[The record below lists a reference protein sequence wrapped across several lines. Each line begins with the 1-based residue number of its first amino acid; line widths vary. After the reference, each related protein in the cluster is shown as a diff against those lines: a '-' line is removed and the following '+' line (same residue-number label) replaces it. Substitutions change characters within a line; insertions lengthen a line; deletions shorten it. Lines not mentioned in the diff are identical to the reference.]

1 MKKLA
6 VIAAVLLVPAMAL
19 AAQVIIDTWPGIG
32 SNAQLD
38 ALRCYSLAFAPA
50 DKQRATFLCQ
60 NGSCTA
66 RVTMP
71 WLGGY
76 TTLRSTVQNGFT
88 EGDIMA
94 GEGPSAQRM
103 ATFFLSSGGV
113 FYVGRQTGGLSQCT
127 YPSVAPVGRV
137 ARWVGNP

>member
-6 VIAAVLLVPAMAL
+6 IVVAMLLVPVTAFAI
-19 AAQVIIDTWPGIG
+19 QTIIDTWPGVG
-32 SNAQLD
+32 TNAQLD

-66 RVTMP
+66 RVTVP

-88 EGDIMA
+88 EGAIMA

-103 ATFFLSSGGV
+103 ANFYLSSGGV
-113 FYVGRQTGGLSQCT
+113 FYVDLVTGCLSQCT

-137 ARWVGNP
+137 ARWVGNL

>member
-6 VIAAVLLVPAMAL
+6 ILAVLLLVPVTAF
-19 AAQVIIDTWPGIG
+19 AAQVIIDTWPGVG
-32 SNAQLD
+32 TNAQLD

-66 RVTMP
+66 RVSMP
-71 WLGGY
+71 WLGGNA
-76 TTLRSTVQNGFT
+76 TLRSTVQNGFT
-88 EGDIMA
+88 EGTIMA
-94 GEGPSAQRM
+94 GEGPNAQRM
-103 ATFFLSSGGV
+103 ANFYLSSGGV
-113 FYVGRQTGGLSQCT
+113 FYVGLAAGGLSQCT